1 MYASPLHERLNLLMG
16 KRTYR
21 EIGELTNTNSETVRR
36 YMSGQTPSVEFVA
49 SLCRRLNVS
58 SEWLLTG
65 RGPVKLTEL
74 KMQALREAD
83 AGELLQAMATT
94 MEKLLERV
102 DRLERYTQSL
112 ETRIRSA
119 EAAVDPD
126 GEPAVVGRPVV
137 VTGGEGAIHESASA
151 ADPSNI
157 PERVRLIGHAF
168 AQRPRP
174 NDG

>member
-1 MYASPLHERLNLLMG
+1 MG

-36 YMSGQTPSVEFVA
+36 YMSGQSPSVEFVA

-83 AGELLQAMATT
+83 AGELLTAMATT

-112 ETRIRSA
+112 EARLRSA
-119 EAAVDPD
+119 EGSIFVDPPQESES
-126 GEPAVVGRPVV
+126 GTFGRRAGAGQVE
-137 VTGGEGAIHESASA
+137 GEGHESTSSA
-151 ADPSNI
+151 GA
-157 PERVRLIGHAF
+157 
-168 AQRPRP
+168 
-174 NDG
+174 